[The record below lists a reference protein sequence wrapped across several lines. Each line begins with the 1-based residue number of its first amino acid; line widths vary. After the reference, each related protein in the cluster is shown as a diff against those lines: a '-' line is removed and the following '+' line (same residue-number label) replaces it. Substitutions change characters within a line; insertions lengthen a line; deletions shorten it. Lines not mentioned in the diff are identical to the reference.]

1 MLSLIPR
8 SSKGLKEIFQTAKK
22 QRLELLSALSGVLI
36 AGQSRINSELSAKMG
51 DSLEAALVSFGS
63 GLIFVSLITFIR
75 KDVRAGF
82 KDIFKAV
89 VNKSLS
95 QWRLGAGVLG
105 ASFVAMQ
112 TYVVPMVGVVLFTV
126 ASLAGQ
132 TVVSL
137 WVDHIGLI
145 GNRKI
150 VVTIRRVV
158 VAFIT
163 VLSVIISAWDRFS
176 LNNFSPVAIFLAI
189 IAGVWVGVQR
199 ALNGQINSYSNT
211 SFATS
216 QLNFITG
223 TMFLLLL
230 LILRSLFS
238 SGSIMNLSTGPW
250 WMFLGG
256 SIGVIYIAISA
267 VAVQH
272 LGVLDFTLF
281 SVGGMLFGSLAI
293 DVFAPTTGTFISRY
307 LLVGILISYLGVIA
321 NGQTRL
327 SRR

>member
-1 MLSLIPR
+1 
-8 SSKGLKEIFQTAKK
+8 
-22 QRLELLSALSGVLI
+22 
-36 AGQSRINSELSAKMG
+36 MG

-63 GLIFVSLITFIR
+63 GLIFVSLISVFR
-75 KDVRAGF
+75 KDVRGGF

-89 VNKSLS
+89 KNKDLS
-95 QWRLGAGVLG
+95 SWRLGAGVLG

-112 TYVVPMVGVVLFTV
+112 THVVPIVGVALFTV

-132 TVVSL
+132 TAISL
-137 WVDHIGLI
+137 WVDHVGLM
-145 GNRKI
+145 GSGKN

-158 VAFIT
+158 AAVIT
-163 VLSVIISAWDRFS
+163 VLAVIISAWDRFS
-176 LNNFSPVAIFLAI
+176 MSNFSPLAIFLAI
-189 IAGVWVGVQR
+189 VAGGWVGVQR
-199 ALNGQINSYSNT
+199 ALNGQINNYSNK

-223 TMFLLLL
+223 TSFLLLL
-230 LILRSLFS
+230 LILRSLFTDH
-238 SGSIMNLSTGPW
+238 SIMNFASGPW

-256 SIGVIYIAISA
+256 SMGVVYIAFSA

-281 SVGGMLFGSLAI
+281 SVGGMLFGSLLI
-293 DVFAPTTGTFISRY
+293 DIFAPTQGTVISWY
-307 LLVGILISYLGVIA
+307 LIAGILITYLGVIA
-321 NGQTRL
+321 NGQSLR

>member
-1 MLSLIPR
+1 M
-8 SSKGLKEIFQTAKK
+8 
-22 QRLELLSALSGVLI
+22 LSALSGVLI
-36 AGQSRINSELSAKMG
+36 AGQSRINGELSAQMG

-63 GLIFVSLITFIR
+63 GLIFVSLISAFR

-89 VNKSLS
+89 KNKDLS
-95 QWRLGAGVLG
+95 WWRLGAGVLG

-112 TYVVPMVGVVLFTV
+112 THVVPIVGVALFTV

-132 TVVSL
+132 TAISL
-137 WVDHIGLI
+137 WVDHVGLM
-145 GNRKI
+145 GSGKN
-150 VVTIRRVV
+150 VVTIRRVLAAV
-158 VAFIT
+158 IT
-163 VLSVIISAWDRFS
+163 VLAVIISAWDRFS
-176 LNNFSPVAIFLAI
+176 MSNFSPLAIFLAI
-189 IAGVWVGVQR
+189 VAGGWVGVQR
-199 ALNGQINSYSNT
+199 ALNGQINNYSNK

-223 TMFLLLL
+223 TSFLLLL
-230 LILRSLFS
+230 LILRSLFTDH
-238 SGSIMNLSTGPW
+238 SIMNFSTGPW

-256 SIGVIYIAISA
+256 SMGVVYIAFSA

-281 SVGGMLFGSLAI
+281 SVGGMLFGSLLI
-293 DVFAPTTGTFISRY
+293 DIFAPTQGTVISWY
-307 LLVGILISYLGVIA
+307 LIAGILITYLGVIA

-327 SRR
+327 SRKG